1 MGDWETVIGLECH
14 VELSTRTKMF
24 CGCRN
29 EFGAEPNTLTCP
41 VCLGHPGSLPVPN
54 REAIARIVKIGLA
67 LGSGSRPRSLFHRKN
82 YFYPDM
88 PKNYQISQYDLPVCV
103 GGHLDVELP
112 DGSTTRV
119 GITRVHMEED
129 TGKTAH
135 GSASGRIHEAEY
147 ALIDYNRAGVPLV
160 ECVSEPDMRSPEE
173 AAAYL
178 RELRALLES
187 LDVSDVR
194 MEEGSLRC
202 DANVS
207 VRPAGTDALG
217 TKVEIKNMNS
227 VRSLERALVVRGR
240 AADRG
245 ARGGRAARAGDA
257 ALGRGLG
264 HHEDDALEGGG
275 VRLPLLPG
283 ARHPRA
289 GAGRGVDRGDPR
301 VPAGAPAGAAD
312 PVRGRARAE
321 ARGRA
326 RPRRR
331 PRGDGPVRG
340 DGGARRG
347 AGRVG
352 QLDHAG
358 PGRPAQRGGV
368 ADAAADATVGP
379 QHIADLVALVA
390 DGTIVGS
397 GCEAGPRGG
406 VPDRRRRSPTSSR
419 SADSGRSRMPAS
431 WAPSSIGCSR
441 RTRTPREKFR
451 AGNESVIGFL
461 VGQVMKASGGS
472 ANPTLAQELLRE
484 RLSG

>member
-1 MGDWETVIGLECH
+1 MADWETVIGLESH

-54 REAIARIVKIGLA
+54 REAIARIVKVGVA
-67 LGSGSRPRSLFHRKN
+67 LGSKIAPRSLFHRKN

-112 DGSTTRV
+112 DGSTTKV

-135 GSASGRIHEAEY
+135 GSASGRIHEAES

-173 AAAYL
+173 AGAYL
-178 RELRALLES
+178 RELRALLGS

-202 DANVS
+202 DANIS
-207 VRPAGTDALG
+207 VRPVGTDALG
-217 TKVEIKNMNS
+217 VKVEIKNMNS
-227 VRSLERALVVRGR
+227 VRSLERALVFEAARQIAALEAGEPLVQETRGWDEDSGTTMTMRSKEEAFDYRYFPEPDIPALEPDESWIEEIRRSLPELPR
-240 AADRG
+240 ARRTRYVDALGLKPDVARVLVADRE
-245 ARGGRAARAGDA
+245 ATVLFEATV
-257 ALGRGLG
+257 ALGAEPAASANWITQDLAGL
-264 HHEDDALEGGG
+264 
-275 VRLPLLPG
+275 RK
-283 ARHPRA
+283 
-289 GAGRGVDRGDPR
+289 
-301 VPAGAPAGAAD
+301 
-312 PVRGRARAE
+312 E
-321 ARGRA
+321 AI
-326 RPRRR
+326 
-331 PRGDGPVRG
+331 
-340 DGGARRG
+340 
-347 AGRVG
+347 
-352 QLDHAG
+352 
-358 PGRPAQRGGV
+358 V

-390 DGTIVGS
+390 DGTIG
-397 GCEAGPRGG
+397 GAGAKRALEEAFRTGAAIADIVETRGLRQVSDAG
-406 VPDRRRRSPTSSR
+406 ALGALVDRVLTEN
-419 SADSGRSRMPAS
+419 ADA
-431 WAPSSIGCSR
+431 A
-441 RTRTPREKFR
+441 EKFR
-451 AGNESVIGFL
+451 AGNDGVIGFL